1 MVSLPSFRLAIAMA
15 LLLLCASLSSAHATE
30 PPNEVWITATGGD
43 GPGAGTVAD
52 PFDGSS
58 AQKFDALF
66 QWFQGSPDL
75 TIHLGPG
82 TFESNVTASVLWT
95 VGTGWVVEG
104 AGLYE
109 TTCKMVGNLKGR
121 HWDHEFFKSPF
132 ERSTD
137 RVTIRNLTVDCNW
150 PGLSATADMGAKAE
164 KYGAIYAIDL
174 RGSDILIENVRH
186 INSRGSWANGNEAF
200 GIRLSAPSSNDVS
213 GNIIQNCRAELPQG
227 NYGAPFALHGWVD
240 SKQTRFISNSLV
252 SGNVAIG
259 QESKEMSGFSTGGVN
274 GAFIKDCQV
283 SDNSFVDCQSVFYQD
298 TGSVDGLIVS
308 GNTLTRG
315 WMGVGLVADNPAW
328 TKANVQ
334 VLSNTL
340 ILQNRVPDGA
350 TYGILT
356 YGATASNLTVS
367 GNALSF
373 DPSGNGYRQFYSITL
388 SSIENATVQDNTADE
403 ASAGSNL
410 AELVR
415 GSVTGYAASILGNRT
430 NTGEAMAGLGDAT
443 LQPLARAL
451 DFSTRGTVGTGENV
465 LIQGFIV
472 AGTAP
477 ANVLLRAIGPSIASD
492 TIRAVADPVLA
503 LYDSAGALVATNDD
517 WKSTQEAMIQST
529 GIPPGAAVESAILA
543 ELPPGSYTAVMSSKT
558 GELGVGLVEIY
569 DLGSGE
575 AAVLQNVS
583 TRGLV
588 GIGSNILIGG
598 LIVGAGQSPTVIAR
612 AIGPSLAAAG
622 IQNPLSDP
630 LLELHDS
637 NGELLETNDSWRDPD
652 ALTAAAPG
660 IAPVDDREAAIVRQ
674 LAPGNY
680 TTIVRGVNNS
690 TGIALV
696 ELYRLQ

>member
-1 MVSLPSFRLAIAMA
+1 MTSLPSFRLAIALV
-15 LLLLCASLSSAHATE
+15 LLLLCASFPSAQAVE
-30 PPNEVWITATGGD
+30 PPNEVWITATGGN
-43 GPGAGTVAD
+43 GPGAGTAAD

-66 QWFQGSPDL
+66 QWFQGSPNL

-82 TFESNVTASVLWT
+82 TFESNVTANILWK
-95 VGTGWVVEG
+95 VATGWVVEG
-104 AGLYE
+104 AGMYE

-132 ERSTD
+132 ERPTD

-150 PGLSATADMGAKAE
+150 PGLSATADMGTKAE

-240 SKQTRFISNSLV
+240 SQQTRFIRNSLV

-259 QESKEMSGFSTGGVN
+259 QESKEMSGFTTGGVN

-315 WMGVGLVADNPAW
+315 WMGVGLVAGNPAW

-350 TYGILT
+350 TYGILA
-356 YGATASNLTVS
+356 YGATINNSTVS

-373 DPSGNGYRQFYSITL
+373 DPSGIGYRQFYSITL
-388 SSIENATVQDNTADE
+388 RSVENATVQDNTADE

-430 NTGEAMAGLGDAT
+430 SFGEAMAGLGDAA

-477 ANVLLRAIGPSIASD
+477 AKLLLRAIGPSIASD

-588 GIGSNILIGG
+588 GTGSNILIGG
-598 LIVGAGQSPTVIAR
+598 LIVGPGQSPTVVVR
-612 AIGPSLAAAG
+612 AIGPSLSAAG
-622 IQNPLSDP
+622 IQNPLNDP
-630 LLELHDS
+630 LLELHDG
-637 NGELLETNDSWRDPD
+637 NGELLETNDNWKDSD
-652 ALTAAAPG
+652 ALIKAAPG
-660 IAPVDDREAAIVRQ
+660 IAPTDDREAVIVRQ

-690 TGIALV
+690 TGIALI

>member
-1 MVSLPSFRLAIAMA
+1 MAPLPSFRLTIAMV
-15 LLLLCASLSSAHATE
+15 LLVLRASLPSAQAGE
-30 PPNEVWITATGGD
+30 PPNEVWITATGGN
-43 GPGAGTVAD
+43 GPGAGTAAD

-75 TIHLGPG
+75 TIHLGSG

-95 VGTGWVVEG
+95 VATGWVVEG
-104 AGLYE
+104 AGMYE

-150 PGLSATADMGAKAE
+150 PELSTTADMGAKAE

-186 INSRGSWANGNEAF
+186 INSRGSVANGNEAF
-200 GIRLSAPSSNDVS
+200 GIRLSAPSGEDVT
-213 GNIIQNCRAELPQG
+213 GNVIQNCRAELPQG

-240 SKQTRFISNSLV
+240 SQQTRFISNSLV

-259 QESKEMSGFSTGGVN
+259 QESKEMSGFTTGGVN

-298 TGSVDGLIVS
+298 TGTIDGLIVN

-315 WMGVGLVADNPAW
+315 WMGVGLTVGNPAW
-328 TKANVQ
+328 TKADVQ
-334 VLSNTL
+334 ILSNTL
-340 ILQNRVPDGA
+340 NLQNRVSDGA

-373 DPSGNGYRQFYSITL
+373 DPSGNGYRQFYSIVL
-388 SSIENATVQDNTADE
+388 NSIENATVLDNTADE
-403 ASAGSNL
+403 ASAGTNL

-415 GSVTGYAASILGNRT
+415 GSVSGYATSIAGNRT
-430 NTGEAMAGLGDAT
+430 NTGEAMAGLGDAA
-443 LQPLARAL
+443 LEPLARAL
-451 DFSTRGTVGTGENV
+451 DFSARGTVGTGENV

-477 ANVLLRAIGPSIASD
+477 ANLLLRAIGPSIASD
-492 TIRAVADPVLA
+492 SIRAVADPVLA

-517 WKSTQEAMIQST
+517 WKSPQEATIQST
-529 GIPPGAAVESAILA
+529 GIPPGADVESAILA
-543 ELPPGSYTAVMSSKT
+543 ELPPGSYTAVMSNKT
-558 GELGVGLVEIY
+558 SELGVGLVEIY
-569 DLGSGE
+569 DLGSGG

-588 GIGSNILIGG
+588 GIGSNIMIGG
-598 LIVGAGQSPTVIAR
+598 LIVGPGQSPTVVAR

-630 LLELHDS
+630 LLELHGS
-637 NGELLETNDSWRDPD
+637 NGELLATNDSWKDSD
-652 ALTAAAPG
+652 ALTTAAPS
-660 IAPVDDREAAIVRQ
+660 IAPDDDREAAIVRQ
-674 LAPGNY
+674 LPPGNY
-680 TTIVRGVNNS
+680 TTILRGMNDS